1 MQNSINNEIFEKA
14 NEWVVANQKVVIIT
28 VIQTWGSSPKPIGS
42 KMIVNENGN
51 FFGSVSAG
59 CVESTVIKDSL
70 EIIQKNILFKKK
82 IFEVSDENAWEVGL
96 SCGGKLT
103 IYLEM
108 ID

>member
-82 IFEVSDENAWEVGL
+82 NFEVSDESAWKVGL

>member
-70 EIIQKNILFKKK
+70 EIR
-82 IFEVSDENAWEVGL
+82 IFQLIYYAFVSTEY
-96 SCGGKLT
+96 
-103 IYLEM
+103 IYNY
-108 ID
+108 

>member
-14 NEWVVANQKVVIIT
+14 NEWLVANQKVVIIT

-59 CVESTVIKDSL
+59 CVESTVINYN
-70 EIIQKNILFKKK
+70 Q
-82 IFEVSDENAWEVGL
+82 
-96 SCGGKLT
+96 
-103 IYLEM
+103 
-108 ID
+108 